1 MIAEGA
7 TTLFDDVEVFTHID
21 EARAVIN
28 YFKKIMHL
36 IAFLSFPTRASL
48 FFQLPLG
55 SAMCLGLSS
64 EVEVIMGKQAMCAD
78 I

>member
-1 MIAEGA
+1 LIAEGA

-36 IAFLSFPTRASL
+36 IAFLSFPTFASL
-48 FFQLPLG
+48 FIQLLLW
-55 SAMCLGLSS
+55 SAMCLDLSL
-64 EVEVIMGKQAMCAD
+64 EVEVIICK
-78 I
+78 